1 MKFVA
6 SCRAGTRDVGTRRA
20 RASERAMRATARAMR
35 VATVRVATTRPS
47 RARAIPKSRTRA
59 HRRTT
64 TRATGDETTYDDAHR
79 VRVTA
84 SHDETVFVYE
94 FDAEPTATVDEAT
107 ARDATEDWTTT
118 TRAVVEETTRAVEET
133 VAETVEETIEETI
146 EETVEETIEAVVEAG
161 RKPVSK
167 MKKAE
172 LVALA
177 ESLGVD
183 ATGTVA
189 ALRGRLGPAV
199 RGRAVAK

>member
-1 MKFVA
+1 
-6 SCRAGTRDVGTRRA
+6 
-20 RASERAMRATARAMR
+20 MRTTARAMR
-35 VATVRVATTRPS
+35 VATRTVATTRPS

-133 VAETVEETIEETI
+133 TRAVEETVA
-146 EETVEETIEAVVEAG
+146 ETVEETIEAVVEAG

-189 ALRGRLGPAV
+189 ALRGRLGPVV

>member
-1 MKFVA
+1 M
-6 SCRAGTRDVGTRRA
+6 CIRD
-20 RASERAMRATARAMR
+20 S
-35 VATVRVATTRPS
+35 
-47 RARAIPKSRTRA
+47 PKSRTRA

-133 VAETVEETIEETI
+133 IA
-146 EETVEETIEAVVEAG
+146 ETVEETIEAVVEAG

>member
-1 MKFVA
+1 MRRELSRGHSRRRNA
-6 SCRAGTRDVGTRRA
+6 TRA
-20 RASERAMRATARAMR
+20 RGERAMRTTARAMR

-133 VAETVEETIEETI
+133 THAVEETIA
-146 EETVEETIEAVVEAG
+146 ETVEETIEAVVEAG

>member
-1 MKFVA
+1 
-6 SCRAGTRDVGTRRA
+6 
-20 RASERAMRATARAMR
+20 MRTTARAMR

-118 TRAVVEETTRAVEET
+118 TRAVVEETTHAVEET
-133 VAETVEETIEETI
+133 IA
-146 EETVEETIEAVVEAG
+146 ETVEETIEAVVEAG

>member
-1 MKFVA
+1 MEKRRIA
-6 SCRAGTRDVGTRRA
+6 SR
-20 RASERAMRATARAMR
+20 
-35 VATVRVATTRPS
+35 
-47 RARAIPKSRTRA
+47 
-59 HRRTT
+59 
-64 TRATGDETTYDDAHR
+64 
-79 VRVTA
+79 
-84 SHDETVFVYE
+84 DETVFVYE

-133 VAETVEETIEETI
+133 IA
-146 EETVEETIEAVVEAG
+146 ETVEETIEAVVEAG

>member
-1 MKFVA
+1 MRRELSRGNA
-6 SCRAGTRDVGTRRA
+6 RRRNATRA
-20 RASERAMRATARAMR
+20 RGERAMRTTARAMR
-35 VATVRVATTRPS
+35 VATTRVATTRPS

-59 HRRTT
+59 QRSNRRTT

-84 SHDETVFVYE
+84 SRDETVFVYE

-133 VAETVEETIEETI
+133 VAETVEETIE
-146 EETVEETIEAVVEAG
+146 AVVEAG

-189 ALRGRLGPAV
+189 ALRGRLGPVV

>member
-1 MKFVA
+1 
-6 SCRAGTRDVGTRRA
+6 
-20 RASERAMRATARAMR
+20 MRTTARAMR
-35 VATVRVATTRPS
+35 VATRTVATTRPS

-133 VAETVEETIEETI
+133 IA
-146 EETVEETIEAVVEAG
+146 ETVEETIEAVVEAG

>member
-1 MKFVA
+1 MRGA
-6 SCRAGTRDVGTRRA
+6 TALARRDDRRPTRANARSAERRRRRA
-20 RASERAMRATARAMR
+20 RTDER
-35 VATVRVATTRPS
+35 
-47 RARAIPKSRTRA
+47 
-59 HRRTT
+59 RR
-64 TRATGDETTYDDAHR
+64 RATGDETTYDDAHR

-133 VAETVEETIEETI
+133 THAVEETVA
-146 EETVEETIEAVVEAG
+146 ETVEETIEAVVEAG

>member
-1 MKFVA
+1 
-6 SCRAGTRDVGTRRA
+6 
-20 RASERAMRATARAMR
+20 MRTTARAMR
-35 VATVRVATTRPS
+35 VATRTVATTRPS

-118 TRAVVEETTRAVEET
+118 TRTVVEETTRAVEET
-133 VAETVEETIEETI
+133 IA
-146 EETVEETIEAVVEAG
+146 ETVEETIEAVVEAG

>member
-1 MKFVA
+1 MRRELSRGHA
-6 SCRAGTRDVGTRRA
+6 RRRNATRA
-20 RASERAMRATARAMR
+20 RGERAMRTTARAMR
-35 VATVRVATTRPS
+35 VATTRVATTRPS

-59 HRRTT
+59 QRSNRRTT

-133 VAETVEETIEETI
+133 VAETVEETIE
-146 EETVEETIEAVVEAG
+146 AVVEAG

-189 ALRGRLGPAV
+189 ALRGRLGPVV

>member
-20 RASERAMRATARAMR
+20 RASERAMRTTARAMR
-35 VATVRVATTRPS
+35 VATRTVATTRPS

-133 VAETVEETIEETI
+133 IA
-146 EETVEETIEAVVEAG
+146 ETVEETIEAVVEAG

>member
-20 RASERAMRATARAMR
+20 RASERAMRTTARAMR

-133 VAETVEETIEETI
+133 THAVEETIA
-146 EETVEETIEAVVEAG
+146 ETVEETIEAVVEAG

>member
-1 MKFVA
+1 
-6 SCRAGTRDVGTRRA
+6 
-20 RASERAMRATARAMR
+20 MRTTARAMR
-35 VATVRVATTRPS
+35 VATTRVATTRPS

-59 HRRTT
+59 QRSNRRTT

-133 VAETVEETIEETI
+133 VAETVEETIE
-146 EETVEETIEAVVEAG
+146 AVVEAG

-167 MKKAE
+167 MRKAE

-189 ALRGRLGPAV
+189 ALRGRLGPVV

>member
-133 VAETVEETIEETI
+133 IA
-146 EETVEETIEAVVEAG
+146 ETVEETIEAVVEAG

>member
-6 SCRAGTRDVGTRRA
+6 SCRAGTHDVGTRRA

-133 VAETVEETIEETI
+133 IA
-146 EETVEETIEAVVEAG
+146 ETVEETIEAVVEAG

>member
-1 MKFVA
+1 MRRELSRGHA
-6 SCRAGTRDVGTRRA
+6 RRRNATRA
-20 RASERAMRATARAMR
+20 RGERAMRTTARAMR
-35 VATVRVATTRPS
+35 VATTRVATTRPS

-59 HRRTT
+59 QRSNRRTT

-133 VAETVEETIEETI
+133 IA
-146 EETVEETIEAVVEAG
+146 ETVEETIEAVVEAG

-189 ALRGRLGPAV
+189 ALRGRLGPVV

>member
-1 MKFVA
+1 MRRELSRGHA
-6 SCRAGTRDVGTRRA
+6 RRRNATRA
-20 RASERAMRATARAMR
+20 RGERAMRTTARAMR
-35 VATVRVATTRPS
+35 VATTRVATTRPS

-59 HRRTT
+59 QRSNRRTT

-133 VAETVEETIEETI
+133 TRAVEETIA
-146 EETVEETIEAVVEAG
+146 ETVEETIEAVVEAG

-189 ALRGRLGPAV
+189 ALRGRLGPVV

>member
-20 RASERAMRATARAMR
+20 RASERAMRTTARAMR
-35 VATVRVATTRPS
+35 VATRTVATTRPS

-107 ARDATEDWTTT
+107 ARDATDDWTTT

-133 VAETVEETIEETI
+133 IA
-146 EETVEETIEAVVEAG
+146 ETVEETIEAVVEAG

>member
-1 MKFVA
+1 LKFVA

-133 VAETVEETIEETI
+133 IA
-146 EETVEETIEAVVEAG
+146 ETVEETIEAVVEAG

>member
-1 MKFVA
+1 
-6 SCRAGTRDVGTRRA
+6 
-20 RASERAMRATARAMR
+20 MRTTARAMR

-133 VAETVEETIEETI
+133 THAVEETTHA
-146 EETVEETIEAVVEAG
+146 VEETIEAVVEAG

>member
-1 MKFVA
+1 
-6 SCRAGTRDVGTRRA
+6 
-20 RASERAMRATARAMR
+20 MRTTARAMR

-118 TRAVVEETTRAVEET
+118 TRTVVEETTRAVEET
-133 VAETVEETIEETI
+133 IA
-146 EETVEETIEAVVEAG
+146 ETVEETIEAVVEAG

>member
-20 RASERAMRATARAMR
+20 RASERAMRTTARAMR

-133 VAETVEETIEETI
+133 THAVEETVA
-146 EETVEETIEAVVEAG
+146 ETVEETIEAVVEAG

>member
-47 RARAIPKSRTRA
+47 RARAIPNSRTRA

-118 TRAVVEETTRAVEET
+118 TRTVVEETTRAVEET
-133 VAETVEETIEETI
+133 IA
-146 EETVEETIEAVVEAG
+146 ETVEETIEAVVEAG

>member
-1 MKFVA
+1 MRRELSRGHA
-6 SCRAGTRDVGTRRA
+6 RRRNATRA
-20 RASERAMRATARAMR
+20 RGERAMRTTARAMR
-35 VATVRVATTRPS
+35 VATRTVATTRPS

-59 HRRTT
+59 QRSNRRTT

-133 VAETVEETIEETI
+133 VAETVEETIE
-146 EETVEETIEAVVEAG
+146 AVVEAG

-167 MKKAE
+167 MRKAE

-189 ALRGRLGPAV
+189 ALRGRLGPVV

>member
-20 RASERAMRATARAMR
+20 SASERAMRTTARAMR

-133 VAETVEETIEETI
+133 VAETVEETIE
-146 EETVEETIEAVVEAG
+146 AVVEAG

>member
-20 RASERAMRATARAMR
+20 RASERAMRTTARAMR

-133 VAETVEETIEETI
+133 IA
-146 EETVEETIEAVVEAG
+146 ETVEETIEAVVEAG

>member
-1 MKFVA
+1 LKFVA

-133 VAETVEETIEETI
+133 IAETVEETIA
-146 EETVEETIEAVVEAG
+146 ETVEETIEAVVEAG

>member
-20 RASERAMRATARAMR
+20 RASERSMRTTARAMR

-133 VAETVEETIEETI
+133 IA
-146 EETVEETIEAVVEAG
+146 ETVEETIEAVVEAG

>member
-1 MKFVA
+1 
-6 SCRAGTRDVGTRRA
+6 
-20 RASERAMRATARAMR
+20 MRATARAMR

-47 RARAIPKSRTRA
+47 RARAIPESRTRA

-133 VAETVEETIEETI
+133 VAETVEETIE
-146 EETVEETIEAVVEAG
+146 AVVEAG

>member
-1 MKFVA
+1 MRRELSRGHA
-6 SCRAGTRDVGTRRA
+6 RRRNATRA
-20 RASERAMRATARAMR
+20 RGERAMRTTARAMR
-35 VATVRVATTRPS
+35 VATTRVATTRPS

-59 HRRTT
+59 QRSNRRTT

-84 SHDETVFVYE
+84 SRDETVFVYE

-133 VAETVEETIEETI
+133 VAETVEETIE
-146 EETVEETIEAVVEAG
+146 AVVEAG

-189 ALRGRLGPAV
+189 ALRGRLGPVV

>member
-1 MKFVA
+1 
-6 SCRAGTRDVGTRRA
+6 
-20 RASERAMRATARAMR
+20 MRTTARAMR
-35 VATVRVATTRPS
+35 VATRTVATTRPS

-133 VAETVEETIEETI
+133 VAETVEETIE
-146 EETVEETIEAVVEAG
+146 AVVEAG

>member
-1 MKFVA
+1 
-6 SCRAGTRDVGTRRA
+6 
-20 RASERAMRATARAMR
+20 MRTTARAMR

-118 TRAVVEETTRAVEET
+118 PRPRGGAERGGVNNGPPPPRAVGEETTRAVEET
-133 VAETVEETIEETI
+133 VAETVEETIA
-146 EETVEETIEAVVEAG
+146 ETVEETIEAVVEAG

>member
-1 MKFVA
+1 LKFVA

-20 RASERAMRATARAMR
+20 RASERAMRTTARAMR

-133 VAETVEETIEETI
+133 IA
-146 EETVEETIEAVVEAG
+146 ETVEETIEAVVEAG

>member
-20 RASERAMRATARAMR
+20 RSERAMRTTARAMR
-35 VATVRVATTRPS
+35 VATRTVATTRPS

-133 VAETVEETIEETI
+133 IA
-146 EETVEETIEAVVEAG
+146 ETVEETIEAVVEAG

>member
-20 RASERAMRATARAMR
+20 RASERAMRTTARAMR
-35 VATVRVATTRPS
+35 VADGARRDDPTVA
-47 RARAIPKSRTRA
+47 RARDPEVAKRARTDE
-59 HRRTT
+59 TT

-94 FDAEPTATVDEAT
+94 FGRRNRTATVGRGDG
-107 ARDATEDWTTT
+107 ARRDGGLDDDR
-118 TRAVVEETTRAVEET
+118 RAPSSRRTTRAVEET
-133 VAETVEETIEETI
+133 IAETVEETIA
-146 EETVEETIEAVVEAG
+146 ETVEETIEAVVEAG

>member
-1 MKFVA
+1 
-6 SCRAGTRDVGTRRA
+6 
-20 RASERAMRATARAMR
+20 MRTTARAMR

-133 VAETVEETIEETI
+133 
-146 EETVEETIEAVVEAG
+146 IEAVVEAG

>member
-6 SCRAGTRDVGTRRA
+6 SCRAGLATSERDARA
-20 RASERAMRATARAMR
+20 RERAMRTTARAMR

-133 VAETVEETIEETI
+133 THAVEETVA
-146 EETVEETIEAVVEAG
+146 ETVEETIEAVVEAG

>member
-1 MKFVA
+1 M
-6 SCRAGTRDVGTRRA
+6 CIRDRTRT
-20 RASERAMRATARAMR
+20 
-35 VATVRVATTRPS
+35 VATTRPS

-133 VAETVEETIEETI
+133 IA
-146 EETVEETIEAVVEAG
+146 ETVEETIEAVVEAG

>member
-1 MKFVA
+1 
-6 SCRAGTRDVGTRRA
+6 
-20 RASERAMRATARAMR
+20 MRATARAMR
-35 VATVRVATTRPS
+35 DATVRVATTRPS
-47 RARAIPKSRTRA
+47 RARAIPKPRTRA

-133 VAETVEETIEETI
+133 IA
-146 EETVEETIEAVVEAG
+146 ETVEETIEAVVEAG